1 MIPPDISQQSDY
13 IVLQISQEAIQNCDT
28 SEYVALL
35 HGITDS
41 LQSFEVAFQ
50 KYVLLISGYDDDPR
64 ELYQIPEVVSFI
76 KDLNSKL
83 PFWLYFVNT
92 SDKKFFS
99 WMIACLCQ
107 AMSLDQDEETIY
119 ADFNAEAYNDLIEYQ
134 FRNIVKLMSGLG
146 MRESIQEKVLK
157 ALSAN
162 LASLMVVE
170 NGSINDSDGNLS
182 YNFFTVRHTP
192 QSSHFLVKQTD

>member
-1 MIPPDISQQSDY
+1 MRISQA
-13 IVLQISQEAIQNCDT
+13 AIQNCDT
-28 SEYVALL
+28 SEYVTLL

-41 LQSFEVAFQ
+41 LKSFEAAFQ
-50 KYVLLISGYDDDPR
+50 KYVLLISGYDDNPR

-92 SDKKFFS
+92 GDKRFFS

-119 ADFNAEAYNDLIEYQ
+119 ADFNADAYNDLIEYQ
-134 FRNIVKLMSGLG
+134 FSNTLKLMSGLG
-146 MRESIQEKVLK
+146 MGESIQEKVLK
-157 ALSAN
+157 ELSAN

-170 NGSINDSDGNLS
+170 N
-182 YNFFTVRHTP
+182 
-192 QSSHFLVKQTD
+192 

>member
-1 MIPPDISQQSDY
+1 MEVLIPSDIAQQSDH

-28 SEYVALL
+28 SEYVTLL
-35 HGITDS
+35 HGGATGS
-41 LQSFEVAFQ
+41 LQSFEDAFQ

-64 ELYQIPEVVSFI
+64 ELYQIPEVVSLI

-119 ADFNAEAYNDLIEYQ
+119 ADFDADAYNDLIEYQ
-134 FRNIVKLMSGLG
+134 FNNIVKLMPGLG
-146 MRESIQEKVLK
+146 MGESIQEKVLK

-170 NGSINDSDGNLS
+170 N
-182 YNFFTVRHTP
+182 
-192 QSSHFLVKQTD
+192 

>member
-1 MIPPDISQQSDY
+1 MNEFVSSSPNLGQQSDH

-35 HGITDS
+35 HDTTGTV
-41 LQSFEVAFQ
+41 QSFESVFQ

-76 KDLNSKL
+76 KDLTSKL
-83 PFWLYFVNT
+83 PFWLYFINT
-92 SDKKFFS
+92 ADKRFFS

-107 AMSLDQDEETIY
+107 AMSLDQDDETIY
-119 ADFNAEAYNDLIEYQ
+119 ADFNADAYNDLIETQ
-134 FRNIVKLMSGLG
+134 FSNIVKLMSGLG
-146 MRESIQEKVLK
+146 MGESIQEKVLK
-157 ALSAN
+157 ELSAN

-170 NGSINDSDGNLS
+170 N
-182 YNFFTVRHTP
+182 
-192 QSSHFLVKQTD
+192 

>member
-1 MIPPDISQQSDY
+1 MQVLIPPDIAQQSDY
-13 IVLQISQEAIQNCDT
+13 IVLQISQSDIKDCNT
-28 SEYVALL
+28 SEYVTLL
-35 HGITDS
+35 HGATDS

-50 KYVLLISGYDDDPR
+50 RYVFLISGYDDDPR

-83 PFWLYFVNT
+83 PFWLYFINT

-119 ADFNAEAYNDLIEYQ
+119 ADFNADAYNDLIEYQ
-134 FRNIVKLMSGLG
+134 FRNIVKLMSGLEMG
-146 MRESIQEKVLK
+146 ESIQEKVLK
-157 ALSAN
+157 ELSTN

-170 NGSINDSDGNLS
+170 N
-182 YNFFTVRHTP
+182 
-192 QSSHFLVKQTD
+192 

>member
-1 MIPPDISQQSDY
+1 MQVLIPPDIAPQSDH
-13 IVLQISQEAIQNCDT
+13 IVLQISQENIKDCNT
-28 SEYVALL
+28 SEYVTLL
-35 HGITDS
+35 HGATGTI
-41 LQSFEVAFQ
+41 QSFEVAFQ
-50 KYVLLISGYDDDPR
+50 RYVFLISGYDDDPR

-119 ADFNAEAYNDLIEYQ
+119 ADFNADAYNDLIEYQ
-134 FRNIVKLMSGLG
+134 FSNIVKLMSGLEMG
-146 MRESIQEKVLK
+146 ESIQEKVLK

-170 NGSINDSDGNLS
+170 N
-182 YNFFTVRHTP
+182 
-192 QSSHFLVKQTD
+192 

>member
-1 MIPPDISQQSDY
+1 MKGSPVISQQSDY
-13 IVLQISQEAIQNCDT
+13 TVLQISQEAIQNCDT
-28 SEYVALL
+28 SEYVTQL

-41 LQSFEVAFQ
+41 LQSFEAAFQ
-50 KYVLLISGYDDDPR
+50 RYVFLISGYDDDPR

-107 AMSLDQDEETIY
+107 AMSLGQDDETIY
-119 ADFNAEAYNDLIEYQ
+119 ADFDADAYNDLIEYQ
-134 FRNIVKLMSGLG
+134 FSNIVKLMSGLVIG
-146 MRESIQEKVLK
+146 ESIQEKVLNG
-157 ALSAN
+157 LSEN
-162 LASLMVVE
+162 LAALMVIE
-170 NGSINDSDGNLS
+170 N
-182 YNFFTVRHTP
+182 
-192 QSSHFLVKQTD
+192 

>member
-1 MIPPDISQQSDY
+1 MNEFDSSPPDISQQSDY
-13 IVLQISQEAIQNCDT
+13 TVLQIAQEAIQNCDT
-28 SEYVALL
+28 SEYVTLL

-41 LQSFEVAFQ
+41 LKSFEAAFQ
-50 KYVLLISGYDDDPR
+50 KYVLLISGYDDNPR
-64 ELYQIPEVVSFI
+64 ELYQIPEVVCFI

-134 FRNIVKLMSGLG
+134 FSNIVKLMSGLEMG
-146 MRESIQEKVLK
+146 ESIQENVLK

-170 NGSINDSDGNLS
+170 
-182 YNFFTVRHTP
+182 Y
-192 QSSHFLVKQTD
+192 

>member
-1 MIPPDISQQSDY
+1 MNEFDSSPPDISQQSDY
-13 IVLQISQEAIQNCDT
+13 TVLQISQEAIQNCDT
-28 SEYVALL
+28 SEYVTLL
-35 HGITDS
+35 HGATGS
-41 LQSFEVAFQ
+41 LQSFTEAFQ

-92 SDKKFFS
+92 SDKRFFS

-134 FRNIVKLMSGLG
+134 FSNIVKLMSGLG
-146 MRESIQEKVLK
+146 MGESIQEKVLK
-157 ALSAN
+157 ELTTN
-162 LASLMVVE
+162 LASLMVME
-170 NGSINDSDGNLS
+170 N
-182 YNFFTVRHTP
+182 
-192 QSSHFLVKQTD
+192 